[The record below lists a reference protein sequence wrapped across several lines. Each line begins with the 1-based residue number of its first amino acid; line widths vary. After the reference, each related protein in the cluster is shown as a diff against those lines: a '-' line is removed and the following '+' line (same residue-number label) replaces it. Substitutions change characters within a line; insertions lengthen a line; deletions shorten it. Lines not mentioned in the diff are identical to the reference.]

1 MIAHKMTLELPATR
15 SLLVTLPLEFAPGPV
30 EVIILGREEK
40 APGVVTDAE
49 GMSVEEFRK
58 CFPEVP
64 ALSNGL
70 CLHEDPT
77 LPLASEDWGEL
88 AS

>member
-1 MIAHKMTLELPATR
+1 MIAHKMTLELP
-15 SLLVTLPLEFAPGPV
+15 VT
-30 EVIILGREEK
+30 ILGREGSKET
-40 APGVVTDAE
+40 PGVATDAE
-49 GMSVEEFRK
+49 GMSLEEFRK

-70 CLHEDPT
+70 YLHEDPT
-77 LPLASEDWGEL
+77 LPLASEDWGAL